1 MKRRNFLA
9 SAAALSLFVSEAW
22 AAKKTPAKPAPGAKP
37 AAPRAKAG
45 SKPNARNV
53 NANSARGLRGKQPVT
68 YKPPQSVV
76 HTADDP
82 VIERPPQGTSASRL
96 PPVKAAE
103 PPAPLRPGQR
113 QLICSVTTSR
123 DFSLN

>member
-1 MKRRNFLA
+1 VL
-9 SAAALSLFVSEAW
+9 
-22 AAKKTPAKPAPGAKP
+22 P

-68 YKPPQSVV
+68 YKPQQSVA

-82 VIERPPQGTSASRL
+82 VIERPPQGTGFQPAAGQSRRT
-96 PPVKAAE
+96 A
-103 PPAPLRPGQR
+103 Q
-113 QLICSVTTSR
+113 
-123 DFSLN
+123 